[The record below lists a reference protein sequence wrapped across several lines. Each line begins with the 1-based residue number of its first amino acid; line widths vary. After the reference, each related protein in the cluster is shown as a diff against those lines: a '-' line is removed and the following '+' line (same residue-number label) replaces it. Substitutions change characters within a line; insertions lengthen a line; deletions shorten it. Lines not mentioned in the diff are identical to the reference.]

1 MKSTG
6 SSWLKFG
13 LFSVGLGQSFVFVIV
28 PPLARDLGMT
38 EIQTS
43 LVFAFSAIAW
53 ALTSASWGRASDRYG
68 RRNIA
73 MLGLIG
79 YAASLVTMITP
90 LFLVEK
96 NILDVVFLFPLL
108 IFGRL
113 LNGLLGSATRPAA
126 FAYVADNSSRDK
138 RTVKFARLESSFLL
152 GTVAGPLIGGFLI
165 LITKETPFY
174 VFSFMALIASIGIYF
189 NIDNTSSHKKTIEP
203 SEKIS
208 WLSKSIWPFLAL
220 ASIASLTQA
229 SLLQSIGFFIFDT
242 FSYLDDL
249 PIIVSMSFALLSIS
263 TIVSQYLFTD
273 AFPISNFKLLI
284 YGSFLIMFSY
294 ITMGY
299 FSKISIYFLS
309 ITINGLGAGML
320 RPALSSALSLS
331 QTPENQGSAAGYLG
345 SVYPIGHMLTP
356 IIAMPIYAINPS
368 FLYYFSSILCIS
380 LIIFIISHPIFRMNN
395 ENEKSIINSCL
406 LYTSPSPRD

>member
-1 MKSTG
+1 
-6 SSWLKFG
+6 
-13 LFSVGLGQSFVFVIV
+13 
-28 PPLARDLGMT
+28 
-38 EIQTS
+38 
-43 LVFAFSAIAW
+43 
-53 ALTSASWGRASDRYG
+53 
-68 RRNIA
+68 

-395 ENEKSIINSCL
+395 ENEKSIINS
-406 LYTSPSPRD
+406 

>member
-13 LFSVGLGQSFVFVIV
+13 LLSVGLGQSFVFVIV

-395 ENEKSIINSCL
+395 ENEKSTINS
-406 LYTSPSPRD
+406 

>member
-1 MKSTG
+1 
-6 SSWLKFG
+6 
-13 LFSVGLGQSFVFVIV
+13 
-28 PPLARDLGMT
+28 
-38 EIQTS
+38 
-43 LVFAFSAIAW
+43 
-53 ALTSASWGRASDRYG
+53 
-68 RRNIA
+68 
-73 MLGLIG
+73 
-79 YAASLVTMITP
+79 
-90 LFLVEK
+90 
-96 NILDVVFLFPLL
+96 
-108 IFGRL
+108 
-113 LNGLLGSATRPAA
+113 
-126 FAYVADNSSRDK
+126 
-138 RTVKFARLESSFLL
+138 
-152 GTVAGPLIGGFLI
+152 
-165 LITKETPFY
+165 
-174 VFSFMALIASIGIYF
+174 MALIASIGIYF

-395 ENEKSIINSCL
+395 ENEKSTINS
-406 LYTSPSPRD
+406 

>member
-189 NIDNTSSHKKTIEP
+189 NIDNTSSHKKAIEP

-395 ENEKSIINSCL
+395 ENEKSTVNS
-406 LYTSPSPRD
+406 

>member
-189 NIDNTSSHKKTIEP
+189 NIDNTSSHKKAIEP

-320 RPALSSALSLS
+320 RPALSSSLSLS

-395 ENEKSIINSCL
+395 ENEKSTVNS
-406 LYTSPSPRD
+406 

>member
-1 MKSTG
+1 MKSIG

-395 ENEKSIINSCL
+395 ENEKSIINS
-406 LYTSPSPRD
+406 

>member
-174 VFSFMALIASIGIYF
+174 VFSFMVLIASIGIYF
-189 NIDNTSSHKKTIEP
+189 NIDNRSSHKKTIEP
-203 SEKIS
+203 SEKIY

-395 ENEKSIINSCL
+395 ENEKSTVNS
-406 LYTSPSPRD
+406 

>member
-395 ENEKSIINSCL
+395 ENEKSIINS
-406 LYTSPSPRD
+406 

>member
-1 MKSTG
+1 MRSSG

-395 ENEKSIINSCL
+395 ENEKSTINS
-406 LYTSPSPRD
+406 

>member
-1 MKSTG
+1 MQSTG

-13 LFSVGLGQSFVFVIV
+13 LFSVGLGQSFIFVIV

-38 EIQTS
+38 EIQIS

-53 ALTSASWGRASDRYG
+53 ALTSATWGRASDRYG

-189 NIDNTSSHKKTIEP
+189 NIDNTSSHKKIIEP

-395 ENEKSIINSCL
+395 ENEKSTVNS
-406 LYTSPSPRD
+406 

>member
-189 NIDNTSSHKKTIEP
+189 NIDNTSSHKKAIEP

-380 LIIFIISHPIFRMNN
+380 LIIFIISHPIFRK
-395 ENEKSIINSCL
+395 EI
-406 LYTSPSPRD
+406 RV

>member
-380 LIIFIISHPIFRMNN
+380 LIIFIISHPIFGMNN
-395 ENEKSIINSCL
+395 ENEKSTINS
-406 LYTSPSPRD
+406 

>member
-1 MKSTG
+1 MKSIG

-320 RPALSSALSLS
+320 RPALSSSLSLS

-395 ENEKSIINSCL
+395 ENEKSIINS
-406 LYTSPSPRD
+406 

>member
-189 NIDNTSSHKKTIEP
+189 NIDNTSSHKKTIDP

-395 ENEKSIINSCL
+395 ENEKSTINS
-406 LYTSPSPRD
+406 

>member
-1 MKSTG
+1 
-6 SSWLKFG
+6 
-13 LFSVGLGQSFVFVIV
+13 
-28 PPLARDLGMT
+28 
-38 EIQTS
+38 
-43 LVFAFSAIAW
+43 
-53 ALTSASWGRASDRYG
+53 
-68 RRNIA
+68 
-73 MLGLIG
+73 
-79 YAASLVTMITP
+79 
-90 LFLVEK
+90 
-96 NILDVVFLFPLL
+96 
-108 IFGRL
+108 

-189 NIDNTSSHKKTIEP
+189 NIDNTSSHKKIIEP

-395 ENEKSIINSCL
+395 ENEKSTVNS
-406 LYTSPSPRD
+406 

>member
-43 LVFAFSAIAW
+43 LVFAISAIAW

-395 ENEKSIINSCL
+395 ENEKSTVNS
-406 LYTSPSPRD
+406 

>member
-53 ALTSASWGRASDRYG
+53 ALTSASWGRASDHYG

-220 ASIASLTQA
+220 ASIASLTHA

-395 ENEKSIINSCL
+395 ENEKSTINS
-406 LYTSPSPRD
+406 

>member
-73 MLGLIG
+73 MLGLTG

-395 ENEKSIINSCL
+395 ENEKSIINS
-406 LYTSPSPRD
+406 

>member
-189 NIDNTSSHKKTIEP
+189 NIDNTSSHKKIIEP

-395 ENEKSIINSCL
+395 ENEKSTVNS
-406 LYTSPSPRD
+406 

>member
-1 MKSTG
+1 
-6 SSWLKFG
+6 
-13 LFSVGLGQSFVFVIV
+13 
-28 PPLARDLGMT
+28 
-38 EIQTS
+38 
-43 LVFAFSAIAW
+43 
-53 ALTSASWGRASDRYG
+53 
-68 RRNIA
+68 
-73 MLGLIG
+73 
-79 YAASLVTMITP
+79 
-90 LFLVEK
+90 
-96 NILDVVFLFPLL
+96 
-108 IFGRL
+108 
-113 LNGLLGSATRPAA
+113 
-126 FAYVADNSSRDK
+126 VADNSSRDK

-395 ENEKSIINSCL
+395 ENEKSTINS
-406 LYTSPSPRD
+406 

>member
-189 NIDNTSSHKKTIEP
+189 NIDNTSSHKKIIEP
-203 SEKIS
+203 SEKIY

-395 ENEKSIINSCL
+395 ENEKSTVNS
-406 LYTSPSPRD
+406 

>member
-174 VFSFMALIASIGIYF
+174 VFSFMALIASTGIYF

-395 ENEKSIINSCL
+395 ENEKSTINS
-406 LYTSPSPRD
+406 

>member
-1 MKSTG
+1 MKSSG

-395 ENEKSIINSCL
+395 ENEKSTINS
-406 LYTSPSPRD
+406 

>member
-28 PPLARDLGMT
+28 PPLARDLGLT

-229 SLLQSIGFFIFDT
+229 SLLQSIGFFVFDT

-273 AFPISNFKLLI
+273 AFPISNFKLLV
-284 YGSFLIMFSY
+284 YGSFLVMFSY

-345 SVYPIGHMLTP
+345 SVYPIGHILTP
-356 IIAMPIYAINPS
+356 VIAMPIYAINPS
-368 FLYYFSSILCIS
+368 YLYYFSSILCIS

-395 ENEKSIINSCL
+395 ENEKSIINS
-406 LYTSPSPRD
+406 

>member
-1 MKSTG
+1 MRSTG

-395 ENEKSIINSCL
+395 ENEKSTINS
-406 LYTSPSPRD
+406 

>member
-53 ALTSASWGRASDRYG
+53 ALTSASWGRASDHYG

-395 ENEKSIINSCL
+395 ENEKSTINS
-406 LYTSPSPRD
+406 

>member
-1 MKSTG
+1 
-6 SSWLKFG
+6 
-13 LFSVGLGQSFVFVIV
+13 
-28 PPLARDLGMT
+28 
-38 EIQTS
+38 
-43 LVFAFSAIAW
+43 
-53 ALTSASWGRASDRYG
+53 
-68 RRNIA
+68 

-96 NILDVVFLFPLL
+96 NIIDVVFLFPLL

-380 LIIFIISHPIFRMNN
+380 LIIFIISHPIFGMNN
-395 ENEKSIINSCL
+395 ENEKSTINS
-406 LYTSPSPRD
+406 

>member
-38 EIQTS
+38 EIQIS

-174 VFSFMALIASIGIYF
+174 VFSFIALIASIGIYF

-395 ENEKSIINSCL
+395 ENEKSTINS
-406 LYTSPSPRD
+406 

>member
-189 NIDNTSSHKKTIEP
+189 NIDNTSSHKKTIES

-395 ENEKSIINSCL
+395 ENEKSTINS
-406 LYTSPSPRD
+406 

>member
-331 QTPENQGSAAGYLG
+331 QTPGNQGSAAGYLG

-395 ENEKSIINSCL
+395 ENEKSTINS
-406 LYTSPSPRD
+406 

>member
-38 EIQTS
+38 EIQIS

-96 NILDVVFLFPLL
+96 NIIDIVFLFPLL

-138 RTVKFARLESSFLL
+138 QQL
-152 GTVAGPLIGGFLI
+152 
-165 LITKETPFY
+165 
-174 VFSFMALIASIGIYF
+174 
-189 NIDNTSSHKKTIEP
+189 N
-203 SEKIS
+203 
-208 WLSKSIWPFLAL
+208 
-220 ASIASLTQA
+220 
-229 SLLQSIGFFIFDT
+229 LQD
-242 FSYLDDL
+242 
-249 PIIVSMSFALLSIS
+249 
-263 TIVSQYLFTD
+263 
-273 AFPISNFKLLI
+273 
-284 YGSFLIMFSY
+284 
-294 ITMGY
+294 
-299 FSKISIYFLS
+299 
-309 ITINGLGAGML
+309 
-320 RPALSSALSLS
+320 
-331 QTPENQGSAAGYLG
+331 
-345 SVYPIGHMLTP
+345 
-356 IIAMPIYAINPS
+356 
-368 FLYYFSSILCIS
+368 
-380 LIIFIISHPIFRMNN
+380 
-395 ENEKSIINSCL
+395 
-406 LYTSPSPRD
+406 